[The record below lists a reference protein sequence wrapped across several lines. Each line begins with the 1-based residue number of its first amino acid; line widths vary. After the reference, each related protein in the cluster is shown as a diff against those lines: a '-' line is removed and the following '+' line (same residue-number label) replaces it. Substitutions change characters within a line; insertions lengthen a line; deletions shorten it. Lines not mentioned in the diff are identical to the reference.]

1 MAHSMAAATGTVTTA
16 TSGVSHGVRRAHRDG
31 GSARHQPS
39 VIRRGASGVG
49 TVEGSRPP
57 FRSLR
62 FAATDGHP
70 RSPQARA
77 RHSPRRH
84 LELPTHHPHQREPP
98 QRRPLNP
105 RRDRSNDAIPTKGR
119 RRSGDRSNAT
129 IPTRGSARRRDRS
142 NDVIPTNGR
151 RRRGDRSTHAATA
164 HARASCRN
172 CPHAAAMSRP
182 RLARIWLFT
191 CLVRR
196 ISWNR
201 RTSSV
206 PGRTKGTPSTSL

>member
-1 MAHSMAAATGTVTTA
+1 MAHSIAAASATVTTA
-16 TSGVSHGVRRAHRDG
+16 TSGVTHRVRLAHRDG

-39 VIRRGASGVG
+39 VIRRGTSGVG

-62 FAATDGHP
+62 SAATDGHP
-70 RSPQARA
+70 RSPQSRA

-84 LELPTHHPHQREPP
+84 LELPTHHPHQRERPQARPLKRRHPHQRSPP

-105 RRDRSNDAIPTKGR
+105 RRDRSHDAIPTK
-119 RRSGDRSNAT
+119 
-129 IPTRGSARRRDRS
+129 GSARRRDRS
-142 NDVIPTNGR
+142 
-151 RRRGDRSTHAATA
+151 THAAAA

-182 RLARIWLFT
+182 RLARMWLFT
-191 CLVRR
+191 CLARR
-196 ISWNR
+196 TSWNR

-206 PGRTKGTPSTSL
+206 PGRAKGMPSTSL

>member
-1 MAHSMAAATGTVTTA
+1 MAHSMAAASATVTTA

-39 VIRRGASGVG
+39 VIRRGTFGVG
-49 TVEGSRPP
+49 IVEGSRPP

-62 FAATDGHP
+62 SAATDGHP

-84 LELPTHHPHQREPP
+84 LEFPTHHPHQRSPP
-98 QRRPLNP
+98 QPRPLNP
-105 RRDRSNDAIPTKGR
+105 RRDRSNAVIPTKGSARRRDRSNDAIPTKGR
-119 RRSGDRSNAT
+119 RRSGDRAN
-129 IPTRGSARRRDRS
+129 
-142 NDVIPTNGR
+142 
-151 RRRGDRSTHAATA
+151 HAAAA

-182 RLARIWLFT
+182 RLARMWLFT
-191 CLVRR
+191 CLARR
-196 ISWNR
+196 TSWNR

-206 PGRTKGTPSTSL
+206 PGRAKGMPSTSL